1 MNRGV
6 EFAVGAD
13 ERVGADGDASL
24 VEEGA
29 VRVDVDL
36 LAEADA
42 ESVVAE
48 EGGDKYRR
56 GGPEVAFSF
65 SSLRRASRFSRLT
78 SGSVMSCI
86 SPASIFSSSVMAENY
101 LMNSR

>member
-1 MNRGV
+1 MSRVTTLPAPMMQRSPIFTPGQTTTPPPSQQSSPLISMAAPRSMGLPLGGIHRMNRGV

-48 EGGDKYRR
+48 EG
-56 GGPEVAFSF
+56 
-65 SSLRRASRFSRLT
+65 
-78 SGSVMSCI
+78 
-86 SPASIFSSSVMAENY
+86 
-101 LMNSR
+101 

>member
-48 EGGDKYRR
+48 EGVISTDEGAR
-56 GGPEVAFSF
+56 
-65 SSLRRASRFSRLT
+65 
-78 SGSVMSCI
+78 SGMS
-86 SPASIFSSSVMAENY
+86 P
-101 LMNSR
+101 

>member
-56 GGPEVAFSF
+56 GGPVGNEFREG
-65 SSLRRASRFSRLT
+65 LRVTDRVEPGGGVQFLELARAS
-78 SGSVMSCI
+78 GSAG
-86 SPASIFSSSVMAENY
+86 SP
-101 LMNSR
+101 RGR